1 MNVYM
6 VLGPEMDWSCHL
18 MTAPPVWQK
27 MNKYIILKSLKSE
40 FRDQLTFSCIKT
52 SSVAQVFF

>member
-1 MNVYM
+1 M

-18 MTAPPVWQK
+18 RTAPPVWQK
-27 MNKYIILKSLKSE
+27 MNKYIILSLKSE